1 MTAGKDLAGEIAAVV
16 ESVRAKSAFIKA
28 RDSRPKTTRLSK
40 RASTPVSPASVP
52 RKLRI
57 ATWNVGTISGRST
70 EVVEAITRRKVD
82 ICSVQEVRWK
92 GHGTRWINGRNSHA
106 KLMYQ
111 GSEDGYGGVGIILQE
126 MWQDNIVEVKR
137 VYHPE
142 LCISN

>member
-1 MTAGKDLAGEIAAVV
+1 MRERNHQMTREDLTARKDLVGEIAAVV

-40 RASTPVSPASVP
+40 RTSTPATPKP

-57 ATWNVGTISGRST
+57 ATWNVGTMSGRST

-111 GSEDGYGGVGIILQE
+111 GSEDGYGGVGIFLQE
-126 MWQDNIVEVKR
+126 M
-137 VYHPE
+137 
-142 LCISN
+142 